1 MKLTKFA
8 LNRPVTVLMV
18 FLSVILIGFISW
30 QRLSVE
36 LLPSMNYPQI
46 TILTTYENVAPPE
59 IETLISKPI
68 EEALGTVKG
77 VKRIE
82 SLSKEGMS
90 LVTLDFEL
98 GVDTN
103 VSALD
108 VREKIDV
115 VKGSLPRDIENPIIA
130 KFDPSSIPIITLG
143 VSGSSDLAELTRI
156 TSDKIKQ
163 KLERV
168 PGVALARI
176 SGGVEREI
184 LASVDQGRLFA
195 YNIPLAKV
203 VEKLKE
209 ANFNFPGGK
218 IERGK
223 NEIRIRTIGQFNN
236 LEDLENVVLIR
247 TAQKVPIFIRDVASV
262 IDTFKEEQSAFTVN
276 NKPSIG
282 ISIFKQ
288 ADSNTVQVAD
298 QINREIQVLQ
308 AELEPEVRIIT
319 VFNQSTF
326 IKNAVSDLQWS
337 GILGATLA
345 FSVRFCSIDFY

>member
-1 MKLTKFA
+1 VKLTKFA

-130 KFDPSSIPIITLG
+130 KFDGASFLDGFSIKL
-143 VSGSSDLAELTRI
+143 LT
-156 TSDKIKQ
+156 
-163 KLERV
+163 
-168 PGVALARI
+168 
-176 SGGVEREI
+176 
-184 LASVDQGRLFA
+184 
-195 YNIPLAKV
+195 
-203 VEKLKE
+203 
-209 ANFNFPGGK
+209 
-218 IERGK
+218 
-223 NEIRIRTIGQFNN
+223 
-236 LEDLENVVLIR
+236 
-247 TAQKVPIFIRDVASV
+247 FIRLDSME
-262 IDTFKEEQSAFTVN
+262 TG
-276 NKPSIG
+276 SITPYLCMSSSLTSC
-282 ISIFKQ
+282 IP
-288 ADSNTVQVAD
+288 NT
-298 QINREIQVLQ
+298 
-308 AELEPEVRIIT
+308 LEP
-319 VFNQSTF
+319 VFSN
-326 IKNAVSDLQWS
+326 
-337 GILGATLA
+337 
-345 FSVRFCSIDFY
+345 